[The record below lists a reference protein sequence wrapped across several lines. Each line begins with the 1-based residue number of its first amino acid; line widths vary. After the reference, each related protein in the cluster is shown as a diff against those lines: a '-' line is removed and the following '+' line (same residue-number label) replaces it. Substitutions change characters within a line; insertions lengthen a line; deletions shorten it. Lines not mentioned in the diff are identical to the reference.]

1 MPPKKRAP
9 PAEEYSSDGGFVA
22 NDDEDERPRS
32 KKVKTESAAKG
43 ASGAGRKPTKA
54 SGKEVG
60 GGGVSE
66 GEEIFWEVSFIF
78 TSMKGGRQLSRGG
91 TGSGGESTTDEG

>member
-1 MPPKKRAP
+1 MPPKKRAA

-43 ASGAGRKPTKA
+43 AGRKITEA
-54 SGKEVG
+54 SGKGVG

-66 GEEIFWEVSFIF
+66 GEEVFWEVSF
-78 TSMKGGRQLSRGG
+78 LYLRGTVG
-91 TGSGGESTTDEG
+91 WEDEEGQCRKVVEGWDMEA